1 MLSPWDGDDLEKP
14 GPGRGEKDGKRGS
27 HTPTPRS
34 TAHLHW
40 FPTHNRVLGGGTCL
54 TRPGRSGMMSGL
66 RLAPGRVSRE
76 LVLLTGWEWE
86 ERGTWPL
93 CQIHPPTCEVA

>member
-40 FPTHNRVLGGGTCL
+40 FPTHNRVLGGHLSYQAGKIRDDVWTAFGAWKGLKRACIVN
-54 TRPGRSGMMSGL
+54 RMGVGRKGH
-66 RLAPGRVSRE
+66 LATLPD
-76 LVLLTGWEWE
+76 
-86 ERGTWPL
+86 
-93 CQIHPPTCEVA
+93 PPSHL

>member
-34 TAHLHW
+34 TTHLHW
-40 FPTHNRVLGGGTCL
+40 FPTHNRVLGGAL
-54 TRPGRSGMMSGL
+54 VLPGREDQGSCL
-66 RLAPGRVSRE
+66 DCVWRLEGSQE
-76 LVLLTGWEWE
+76 SLY
-86 ERGTWPL
+86 
-93 CQIHPPTCEVA
+93 C